1 MKYLSILTILPL
13 VIGLLS
19 GCSLPGET
27 PCKKAMRQVYLDSTA
42 SGTEGKKPKEC
53 NGVDDATLAN
63 YAMEILQEEWEV
75 TRE

>member
-1 MKYLSILTILPL
+1 MNLAMLTTLPL

-19 GCSLPGET
+19 SCSLPGES

-53 NGVDDATLAN
+53 NGVADDVLAD

>member
-19 GCSLPGET
+19 SCSIPGET
-27 PCKKAMRQVYLDSTA
+27 PCKKAMRQVYLNTVT

-53 NGVDDATLAN
+53 NGVADDVLAD